1 MDLTLNDEPFNHA
14 AVPAPPSDSGD
25 ATLPPAP
32 PPRPR
37 FRPPVGIPQPAS
49 DRVRLGFGVSI
60 ALHGLILLLIIAP
73 FASEKVRETLIPAGA
88 GGPGPAGGGGGGSG
102 GSGGVPMTERLRYIQ
117 VAPAPPAADA
127 ITPPVEEKKVEPEPE
142 PERKEPEIRIDTDI
156 PQPSLDVSTRIGIG
170 GGTGSDGS
178 RGTGPGSGGGT
189 GTGQGTGTGSST
201 GPGTGGGDGDI
212 YSARPKQIFL
222 PPHPRPE
229 RVKGTTVV
237 VYFDLDE
244 RGRVLN
250 IESTLTRDREYNRR
264 LREALASTEFT
275 PAHKADGTPVPSRYP
290 LVFEL

>member
-1 MDLTLNDEPFNHA
+1 MPEPPFESNEPA
-14 AVPAPPSDSGD
+14 AYPEP
-25 ATLPPAP
+25 LH

-37 FRPPVGIPQPAS
+37 FRPPVGIPRPG
-49 DRVRLGFGVSI
+49 DDKTRLGFGLSI

-73 FASEKVRETLIPAGA
+73 FASQDVRDVVMPRGA

-117 VAPAPPAADA
+117 VTPPAPREDA
-127 ITPPVEEKKVEPEPE
+127 LIPPVEEEKVEEKEEEPE
-142 PERKEPEIRIDTDI
+142 EPEIKIDTDI
-156 PQPSLDVSTRIGIG
+156 PQPSLDVSMKIGLG

-178 RGTGPGSGGGT
+178 RGTGPGSGGGI

-201 GPGTGGGDGDI
+201 GPGTGGGDGEI
-212 YSARPKQIFL
+212 YSARPKQLFL

-244 RGRVLN
+244 RGRILK
-250 IESTLTRDREYNRR
+250 IESALTRDREYNRR
-264 LREALASTEFT
+264 LREALAGTEFT
-275 PAHKADGTPVPSRYP
+275 PAHKLDGTPVPSRYP
-290 LVFEL
+290 LIFEL

>member
-1 MDLTLNDEPFNHA
+1 M
-14 AVPAPPSDSGD
+14 
-25 ATLPPAP
+25 
-32 PPRPR
+32 
-37 FRPPVGIPQPAS
+37 
-49 DRVRLGFGVSI
+49 RLGFGVSL

-73 FASEKVRETLIPAGA
+73 FASEKVRDALIPTGA

-117 VAPAPPAADA
+117 VAPAPPAANA

-142 PERKEPEIRIDTDI
+142 RKEPQIQIDTDI

-178 RGTGPGSGGGT
+178 RGSGPGSGGGT

-212 YSARPKQIFL
+212 YSARPKQVFL

-244 RGRVLN
+244 RGRVIN
-250 IESTLTRDREYNRR
+250 IESTFTRDRDYNRR

-290 LVFEL
+290 LIFEL